1 MVGGVATT
9 TKRVLDADKFFL
21 VLFLDVD
28 VDGLSFLFFIAV
40 VFFFMV
46 PCFNVF

>member
-28 VDGLSFLFFIAV
+28 GLSFLFFIAV